1 MKLIWLMLL
10 CTFSWGFHLVGNTY
24 VARFHIPIIFK
35 KQDIQLNFIDK
46 DKANLKLNGFIN
58 SEGNVHYNYNKNTK
72 EFYYKPDENIK
83 KIMNKYLLT
92 LYDISYNETFDI
104 ASVTIRSK
112 LLRIKQKINFN
123 NVKKNLKLLY

>member
-1 MKLIWLMLL
+1 MKLIWFMLL
-10 CTFSWGFHLVGNTY
+10 STFSLGFHLVGNTY
-24 VARFHIPIIFK
+24 VARFHIPVIFK
-35 KQDIQLNFIDK
+35 KQDIQLYFIDK
-46 DKANLKLNGFIN
+46 SKANLKLNGFIN
-58 SEGNVHYNYNKNTK
+58 NEGNVDYNYNKNTK
-72 EFYYKPDENIK
+72 EFSYKPDENIN

>member
-10 CTFSWGFHLVGNTY
+10 STFSWGFHLVGNTY

-35 KQDIQLNFIDK
+35 KQDIQLYFVDK
-46 DKANLKLNGFIN
+46 SKANLKLNGFIN
-58 SEGNVHYNYNKNTK
+58 NEGNVHYNYNKNTK
-72 EFYYKPDENIK
+72 KFSYKPDENIK

-92 LYDISYNETFDI
+92 MYDISYNETFDI